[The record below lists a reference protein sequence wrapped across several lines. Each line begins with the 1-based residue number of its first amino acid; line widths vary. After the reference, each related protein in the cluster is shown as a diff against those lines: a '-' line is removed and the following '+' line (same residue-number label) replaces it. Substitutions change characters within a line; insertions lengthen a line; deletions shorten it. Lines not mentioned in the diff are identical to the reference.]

1 MLNVTFHQLIID
13 KAYPIYIA
21 IQCICRRHTYT
32 QISMN
37 YYAKNQ
43 LLKQLKSFLFGS
55 VELKEKCGKQYI
67 YVHYCLDGV
76 LTTKDGIFLF

>member
-1 MLNVTFHQLIID
+1 MPKLFHTNLYCDAMRLQEVYL
-13 KAYPIYIA
+13 
-21 IQCICRRHTYT
+21 C